1 MGHVH
6 PFSLCYYESMI
17 ELQLVDGCIGSP
29 TKSNPAATFAT
40 AVMVQLDRRNP
51 RLAGLVETEQ
61 QGFSELETKRNLAN
75 RRKQKLK
82 VYLSRNVSN
91 IVKYQHSKHK

>member
-1 MGHVH
+1 
-6 PFSLCYYESMI
+6 MI
-17 ELQLVDGCIGSP
+17 ELQLVDGYIGSP
-29 TKSNPAATFAT
+29 TKSNPVATFAA